1 MVEANRTTA
10 SACTANPTRATMR
23 AARREPAAASTI
35 STAPTNMSETTAA
48 AMTANDAPK
57 STDAP

>member
-1 MVEANRTTA
+1 
-10 SACTANPTRATMR
+10 MR
-23 AARREPAAASTI
+23 AARREPAAASKI

>member
-1 MVEANRTTA
+1 
-10 SACTANPTRATMR
+10 MR

-35 STAPTNMSETTAA
+35 STALTNMSETTAV